1 MKQWQIFLMLGFF
14 LLVLSSFDS
23 AEAATSPVVI
33 SGDKHSA
40 DILVDDYVDVT
51 LTLTSSDTK
60 YRKQEVYLVAIWPSG
75 VAWDNE
81 FLDAN
86 YDGVEGNLVRI
97 DKSGSTTVQFVIFC
111 EGMCSAGDT
120 NTVQIYGLTDPRF
133 YQSDENA
140 TDSCGSSDCKNDTTP
155 ASASNNVTNVVSV
168 DLTARMAYGSVVECD
183 TAASTGDNKVYPPDN
198 ATLSWAY
205 TLTNVGWNTDSYQ
218 FTGHITSADGQDVS
232 YWTVNPGMAN
242 GRELTGQSDNSSTA
256 VHAADGV
263 IAIVPAINATAGIYN
278 IELTVTSTGGGAD
291 AGCSFDVVVPETEEE
306 TTGDPANE
314 TAEEETKE
322 PGGTGEACTGCS
334 AECCEFCADT
344 DGECPYDCVY
354 NEDQSDNP
362 SSCLA
367 PDAGEDVEIIEEVPS
382 VSLMSAM
389 AVLGS
394 IVILRRKWV

>member
-1 MKQWQIFLMLGFF
+1 MLGFF

-23 AEAATSPVVI
+23 AEAAASPVTI
-33 SGDKHSA
+33 DADKHSA
-40 DILVDDYVDVT
+40 DILVDDYVEVT
-51 LTLTSSDTK
+51 LTLSNSDMK
-60 YRKQEVYLVAIWPSG
+60 YRKQEVHLVTNWPTG
-75 VAWDNE
+75 IAWSTE
-81 FLDAN
+81 FVDTD
-86 YDGVEGNLVRI
+86 YNLVESNLVGI
-97 DKSGSTTVQFVIFC
+97 SKGGSTTVKLVILC
-111 EGMCSAGDT
+111 DELCSAGDT

-256 VHAADGV
+256 VHAAEGM
-263 IAIVPAINATAGIYN
+263 ITIFSAINATSGVYN
-278 IELTVTSTGGGAD
+278 I
-291 AGCSFDVVVPETEEE
+291 
-306 TTGDPANE
+306 
-314 TAEEETKE
+314 
-322 PGGTGEACTGCS
+322 
-334 AECCEFCADT
+334 
-344 DGECPYDCVY
+344 
-354 NEDQSDNP
+354 
-362 SSCLA
+362 
-367 PDAGEDVEIIEEVPS
+367 
-382 VSLMSAM
+382 
-389 AVLGS
+389 
-394 IVILRRKWV
+394 

>member
-1 MKQWQIFLMLGFF
+1 MKKWQIFLMLGFF
-14 LLVLSSFDS
+14 LVVLSSFDS
-23 AEAATSPVVI
+23 AEAAASPVTI

-40 DILVDDYVDVT
+40 VVLVNGYVEIT
-51 LTLTSSDTK
+51 LTIDNSDTG
-60 YRKQEVYLVAIWPSG
+60 YRQQEVHLVTNWPTDI
-75 VAWDNE
+75 AWSTE
-81 FLDAN
+81 FVDTDYNL
-86 YDGVEGNLVRI
+86 VESNLVRI
-97 DKSGSTTVQFVIFC
+97 GKGGSTTVKLVILC
-111 EGMCSAGDT
+111 DGICSAGDN
-120 NTVQIYGLTDPRF
+120 NTVLIYGLTDPRF

-155 ASASNNVTNVVSV
+155 ASASNNVTNTIALE
-168 DLTARMAYGSVVECD
+168 LTARLGYDSVVECD
-183 TAASTGDNKVYPPDN
+183 TVASTGDNKVYPSDN
-198 ATLSWAY
+198 ATLSWSY

-218 FTGHITSADGQDVS
+218 FTGHVTGADGQDVS

-242 GRELTGQSDNSSTA
+242 GRELTGQSDTSATA

-263 IAIVPAINATAGIYN
+263 IAIVPAINATAGVYN
-278 IELTVTSTGGGAD
+278 IELIVTSAGGGAD
-291 AGCSFDVVVPETEEE
+291 AGCNFDVVAPETEEE

-354 NEDQSDNP
+354 NDDQNDNP

-367 PDAGEDVEIIEEVPS
+367 PDEGTDIIEEVPS
-382 VSLMSAM
+382 ISLISAI

-394 IVILRRKWV
+394 IVIFRRK

>member
-1 MKQWQIFLMLGFF
+1 MLGFF

-367 PDAGEDVEIIEEVPS
+367 PDAGDDVEIIEEVPS

-394 IVILRRKWV
+394 IVIFRRKQV

>member
-1 MKQWQIFLMLGFF
+1 MLGFF

>member
-1 MKQWQIFLMLGFF
+1 MDVAPSLSTSPHAILLSILRIIFPD
-14 LLVLSSFDS
+14 LVLGSPSVNCIFS
-23 AEAATSPVVI
+23 GEAWGPI
-33 SGDKHSA
+33 SEESKW
-40 DILVDDYVDVT
+40 T
-51 LTLTSSDTK
+51 
-60 YRKQEVYLVAIWPSG
+60 R
-75 VAWDNE
+75 
-81 FLDAN
+81 
-86 YDGVEGNLVRI
+86 
-97 DKSGSTTVQFVIFC
+97 
-111 EGMCSAGDT
+111 
-120 NTVQIYGLTDPRF
+120 
-133 YQSDENA
+133 
-140 TDSCGSSDCKNDTTP
+140 GSSDCKNDTTP
-155 ASASNNVTNVVSV
+155 ASESSNVTNTISLA
-168 DLTARMAYGSVVECD
+168 LTARMAYDSMVGCD
-183 TAASTGDNKVYPPDN
+183 TVASTGDNKVYHN
-198 ATLSWAY
+198 TTLSWAY

-218 FTGHITSADGQDVS
+218 FTGHITSADSQDVS

-242 GRELTGQSDNSSTA
+242 GKELAGQSDTSSTA

-263 IAIVPAINATAGIYN
+263 ITIVSANNATSGVYN

-291 AGCSFDVVVPETEEE
+291 AGCNFDVVVPETEEE

-367 PDAGEDVEIIEEVPS
+367 PDDGEDVEIIEEVPS

-394 IVILRRKWV
+394 IVIFRRKWV

>member
-1 MKQWQIFLMLGFF
+1 
-14 LLVLSSFDS
+14 
-23 AEAATSPVVI
+23 
-33 SGDKHSA
+33 
-40 DILVDDYVDVT
+40 
-51 LTLTSSDTK
+51 
-60 YRKQEVYLVAIWPSG
+60 
-75 VAWDNE
+75 
-81 FLDAN
+81 
-86 YDGVEGNLVRI
+86 
-97 DKSGSTTVQFVIFC
+97 
-111 EGMCSAGDT
+111 
-120 NTVQIYGLTDPRF
+120 
-133 YQSDENA
+133 
-140 TDSCGSSDCKNDTTP
+140 
-155 ASASNNVTNVVSV
+155 
-168 DLTARMAYGSVVECD
+168 
-183 TAASTGDNKVYPPDN
+183 
-198 ATLSWAY
+198 
-205 TLTNVGWNTDSYQ
+205 
-218 FTGHITSADGQDVS
+218 
-232 YWTVNPGMAN
+232 MAN
-242 GRELTGQSDNSSTA
+242 GKELTGQSDNSSTA

-263 IAIVPAINATAGIYN
+263 IAIVPAINATSGVYN

-394 IVILRRKWV
+394 IVIFRRKWV

>member
-291 AGCSFDVVVPETEEE
+291 AGCNFDVVVPETEEE

-354 NEDQSDNP
+354 NDDQNDNP

-367 PDAGEDVEIIEEVPS
+367 PDEGTDIIEEVPS
-382 VSLMSAM
+382 ISLISAM